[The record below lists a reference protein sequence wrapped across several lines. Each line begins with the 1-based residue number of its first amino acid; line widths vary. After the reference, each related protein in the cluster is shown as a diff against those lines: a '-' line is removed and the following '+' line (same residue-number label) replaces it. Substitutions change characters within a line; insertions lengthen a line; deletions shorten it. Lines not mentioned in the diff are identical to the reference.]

1 MSRHQP
7 QIFDCHGPLS
17 CTIIVGLRLLLPPPT
32 LSPCQFLAP
41 PPPLSLPLFQSLS
54 INFILLILSL
64 LLSSYFALLL
74 SPSNLRYRQL
84 SVAQSLSLL
93 HILPP
98 PPSFFLLIMLL
109 RDSLVLLLT
118 LSVLKRKHY
127 YIKRSLKA

>member
-17 CTIIVGLRLLLPPPT
+17 CTIIVALRLLFPTPPCLLANLLLP
-32 LSPCQFLAP
+32 
-41 PPPLSLPLFQSLS
+41 LPLFQSLS